1 MRSVLLLLIALVS
14 ISDSGVLAQEQT
26 SSTKSTCSICING
39 MHLEGSPYDFNIKS
53 EWPFLAVGVMSTAAG
68 IVAQSIN
75 HPTAF
80 TNTELMNLDRRDIFF
95 VDRGAANNW
104 SPASARASDIV
115 RSTSILLP
123 AFFLTNHHTKKEI
136 SMLLV
141 MSLEVLTTNFGATQL
156 VKNIVNR
163 ARPFTYNTDLLF
175 TTRSKKNDKLSFFS
189 GHTSHTAA
197 FSFFI
202 AKVLTDYHPN
212 ARNKFKVIVWS
223 IAVLIPATTAVLR
236 VKAGKH
242 FPTDVIAGYVVGAS
256 IGYLI
261 PQLHKQKKRKLNN
274 LSIIP
279 AFTGG
284 GGGVRLFWKF
294 R

>member
-80 TNTELMNLDRRDIFF
+80 TNTELLNLDRSDIFF

-115 RSTSILLP
+115 RSTSLLLP

-141 MSLEVLTTNFGATQL
+141 MSLEVLTTNYGATQL
-156 VKNIVNR
+156 TKNIVNR
-163 ARPFTYNTDLLF
+163 ARPFTYNTDLSF

-212 ARNKFKVIVWS
+212 ASNKFKVIIWS
-223 IAVLIPATTAVLR
+223 MAVLIPASTAVLR

-261 PQLHKQKKRKLNN
+261 PQLHKHKKRKLNN

-284 GGGVRLFWKF
+284 GGGVRISYGF
-294 R
+294 

>member
-1 MRSVLLLLIALVS
+1 MRSVLLLLIPLVS
-14 ISDSGVLAQEQT
+14 FSVGGVSAQEIT
-26 SSTKSTCSICING
+26 NSGENSCSICKNG
-39 MHLEGSPYDFNIKS
+39 MHLEGTPYDFQITN
-53 EWPFLAVGVMSTAAG
+53 EWPFLAVGAISLATG
-68 IVAQSIN
+68 IIAQNIN

-80 TNTELMNLDRRDIFF
+80 TDAELMNLDRHDIFF

-104 SPASARASDIV
+104 SPGSARASDVV
-115 RSTSILLP
+115 RSSSVLLP
-123 AFFLTNHHTKKEI
+123 AFFLTNHHTKEEI

-141 MSLEVLTTNFGATQL
+141 MSLEVLSTNFGVTQL

-163 ARPFTYNTDLLF
+163 ARPFTYNTDLLPS
-175 TTRSKKNDKLSFFS
+175 TRSMKNDKLSFFS

-202 AKVLTDYHPN
+202 AKVMTDYHPN
-212 ARNKFKVIVWS
+212 ARNYYKAIVWS
-223 IAVLIPATTAVLR
+223 MAAIIPASTAFLR

-261 PQLHKQKKRKLNN
+261 PQLHKLKKRKLNK

-279 AFTGG
+279 TFTGG
-284 GGGVRLFWKF
+284 GGGVQIGYGF
-294 R
+294 

>member
-14 ISDSGVLAQEQT
+14 ISDSGVLAQEKINSAK
-26 SSTKSTCSICING
+26 SSCSICING
-39 MHLEGSPYDFNIKS
+39 MHLEGSPYDFSIKS

-141 MSLEVLTTNFGATQL
+141 MSLEVLSTNFGATQL

-212 ARNKFKVIVWS
+212 ASNKFKAVVWS
-223 IAVLIPATTAVLR
+223 IAVLIPASTAVLR

-261 PQLHKQKKRKLNN
+261 PQLHKHKKRKLNN

-284 GGGVRLFWKF
+284 GGGIRISYGF
-294 R
+294 